1 VQVTEVLEN
10 VTQVV
15 APVLGETM
23 ARSAAKAHCER
34 LGVSGE
40 MTPEQVA
47 ALVDKMGMGLN
58 VFVGREKA
66 QSIVEELRRRFE
78 RVLRVAS

>member
-1 VQVTEVLEN
+1 MQVAEVLEN
-10 VTQVV
+10 VAQVV

-66 QSIVEELRRRFE
+66 QTVVAELRRRLE
-78 RVLRVAS
+78 GVLRAAS